1 MLVATEEKTPEY
13 WYGIADRIAAKIGE
27 TAAAHDRDGSFVAEN
42 YDLLRESG
50 LIGAA
55 VPVELGGDGMDHA
68 TLCGVVRRIGR
79 ACGSTALA
87 FSMHCHQVAVAAWRW
102 QHVQAPTDGLLRR
115 VAAENLVLVSSGG
128 SDWLQGA
135 GTATKVEGGFRIDAR
150 KVFSS
155 GCQAGSLLMTSAV
168 YDDPEAGAT
177 VLHFAIPFSAE
188 GVTILDTWDTMGMR
202 GTGSHDV
209 ELKAVFVADAA
220 VSGRRPQGKWH
231 PLFHIISMIA
241 FPLIY
246 SAYLGVAEGA
256 RDAALEMARKKPAN
270 AGLVSL
276 TGEMQNAVWTA
287 ETALA
292 AMIATAATAQP
303 GPETT
308 SRVMTGRTVAGRAA
322 IRTVELALEV
332 AGGGAFYRKSPIERA
347 FRDIQGARFHPLQEP
362 AQLEL
367 TGRLALGL
375 DIDG

>member
-102 QHVQAPTDGLLRR
+102 QHTQAPTDGLLRR

-135 GTATKVEGGFRIDAR
+135 GTATKVDGGFRIDAR